1 MKGDSGVSRR
11 ASARATAR
19 AALTLGIAL
28 VMTFVG
34 AAHARDA
41 TAGPSALTG
50 NSAGVTD
57 ARVAVEAGKVQP
69 LTKGT
74 TAPAFV
80 AQRPDGSRYVFNAGQ
95 RAAPAVLLFYRGGW
109 CPFCNVHLGQLKAAQ
124 ATLRQRG
131 YEVLFLSSDRPAILR
146 SSLRDDI
153 ENEVADYTLLS
164 DTDANAARAF
174 RVAFRMDPA
183 TVAQYKGYGIDLKAT
198 QGNTGHVLPVPAV
211 FVVDR
216 AGKIAF
222 VHFNPDYKVRL
233 SAEELLKAAPPL

>member
-1 MKGDSGVSRR
+1 MNSKALLLGTALAITAVCAADA
-11 ASARATAR
+11 ASAA
-19 AALTLGIAL
+19 
-28 VMTFVG
+28 V
-34 AAHARDA
+34 
-41 TAGPSALTG
+41 GPSALAAK
-50 NSAGVTD
+50 SAGVVD
-57 ARVAVEAGKVQP
+57 ASVAVDASKVQP

-74 TAPAFV
+74 IAPAFV
-80 AQRPDGSRYVFNAGQ
+80 ALRPDGSRYVFNAGQ

-109 CPFCNVHLGQLKAAQ
+109 CPFCNLHLGQLKAAQ

-146 SSLRDDI
+146 SSLKDDI

-183 TVAQYKGYGIDLKAT
+183 TVAQYKGYGIDLEAT

-233 SAEELLKAAPPL
+233 SAEELLKAAPPF